1 MTDPQNRRDFTRVP
15 LAIEAEVRAGD
26 RVIVPDQTRDL
37 CMRGLY
43 LRGGETL
50 PLQSS
55 CEVRIFP
62 GGRESGAVV
71 EACARVVRV
80 DSEGMALEFTEI
92 LGGESYTHLR
102 NLVLAN
108 AEDAGTVEQEFQSH
122 LGIRRPD

>member
-50 PLQSS
+50 
-55 CEVRIFP
+55 FP
-62 GGRESGAVV
+62 GGPESGAVV